1 MRLYQLFALVTT
13 VGVGVLLYVGYG
25 TKAPAS
31 PASPTVQKI
40 SLGLPMQPTDALP
53 ILAYEKGFFK
63 QEGLDVAF
71 KAYPSGKRALK
82 EGLLRGEV
90 DVITATEIPVVMALL
105 EKHPLTI
112 LASVATA
119 DNVNRIVA
127 RSDRGIKTAFD
138 LAGKKIAT
146 QKASAVHYFLYLFL
160 QNQPIDT
167 GTVRFS
173 FMKAEQLP
181 GALASG
187 TIDAFSM
194 REPYVTRA
202 RELLGNKTI
211 IFEMPG
217 LYVQAELLLSTQK
230 FSKEHPGVTQKLLK
244 ALVRAEAYAKEN
256 REDAIRTVATVLGI
270 KPSIYTSQWRELD
283 LRVRLDQS
291 LLTLLESQSRWAIE
305 NRMTSAK
312 EVPNFLD
319 AINMEDMMQVKPDA
333 VTIIR

>member
-1 MRLYQLFALVTT
+1 
-13 VGVGVLLYVGYG
+13 
-25 TKAPAS
+25 
-31 PASPTVQKI
+31 
-40 SLGLPMQPTDALP
+40 
-53 ILAYEKGFFK
+53 
-63 QEGLDVAF
+63 
-71 KAYPSGKRALK
+71 
-82 EGLLRGEV
+82 
-90 DVITATEIPVVMALL
+90 
-105 EKHPLTI
+105 
-112 LASVATA
+112 
-119 DNVNRIVA
+119 
-127 RSDRGIKTAFD
+127 
-138 LAGKKIAT
+138 
-146 QKASAVHYFLYLFL
+146 
-160 QNQPIDT
+160 
-167 GTVRFS
+167 
-173 FMKAEQLP
+173 MKAEQLP

-270 KPSIYTSQWRELD
+270 KPGVYASQWRELD

-319 AINMEDMMQVKPDA
+319 AINMEKMMQVKPDA